1 VRRQKAAAPYAWRY
15 GYNDFIGGQTM
26 PKSKIETHTLD
37 AKRNIGWLAT
47 THIIVNSLRN
57 VIDQSADR
65 LLNDPNNL
73 RVRNDSPAQA
83 EAKRNEIIG
92 YLKEFYQPIKGQKI
106 PKNFGHRQNEAAIF
120 GVDAIL
126 QTYLDNMYG
135 ATAST
140 KRLSGRSIFSKA
152 KEIDEEISGISLQ
165 NLSSASHAFFIGQ
178 IRHLITHRNGEVDE
192 CFLNHCGINIDT
204 QKLAQGKS
212 PLWDI
217 NIWPTEKEFLSNF
230 KPPKNGNYFQFS
242 IAIENVILP
251 YLHHAS
257 KFVDEVIAEFKR
269 II

>member
-1 VRRQKAAAPYAWRY
+1 
-15 GYNDFIGGQTM
+15 M
-26 PKSKIETHTLD
+26 PENKIESHTLD

-47 THIIVNSLRN
+47 THIIANSLRT
-57 VIDQSADR
+57 VIEQFADK
-65 LLNDPNNL
+65 LLKAPNNL

-92 YLKEFYQPIKGQKI
+92 YLKEFYKPIKGQNI

-126 QTYLDNMYG
+126 QTYLDDMYE
-135 ATAST
+135 AVASAKNLT
-140 KRLSGRSIFSKA
+140 KVNLSKRSIFGKVD
-152 KEIDEEISGISLQ
+152 EIEKVIKGISLQ
-165 NLSSASHAFFIGQ
+165 KLPSANHAFFIGQ
-178 IRHLITHRNGEVDE
+178 MRHLITHRNGEVDKR
-192 CFLNHCGINIDT
+192 FLENCGINIET

-212 PLWDI
+212 PLWDT

-230 KPPKNGNYFQFS
+230 QLPKNGNHFQFS
-242 IAIENVILP
+242 LAIEKVVLP

-257 KFVDEVIAEFKR
+257 KFVDEVFAEFKR